1 MFKSKAQNA
10 WAHTP
15 AGTKALGGKKKVKE
29 WESKTDYENLP
40 EHVKELAAPQPK
52 PRMRQTRRSIPR

>member
-1 MFKSKAQNA
+1 MPFKSDAQNA

-29 WESKTDYENLP
+29 WERATDYSSLP
-40 EHVKELAAPQPK
+40 EHVGDHKKPQK
-52 PRMRQTRRSIPR
+52 MLRHVTRPRH